1 MLPHELPLRLSH
13 DGSSPMPKK
22 STHRGFTLVE
32 LLVVI
37 AIIGVL
43 VALLLPAVQAAR
55 EAARR
60 TQCLNHHKQLG
71 LALHNYHDTHKI
83 LPPAIQFWNGDDS
96 RTSDNMRPNWIIMI
110 LPFMEQQPLYDSFNF
125 NVTIS
130 DPINRNS
137 RGVRIQN
144 LLCPSDPW
152 NRTKFKGTSAAEG
165 DNWQRGNYAASA
177 HSDFSYENGW
187 DNPLRRGVM
196 GLNIGAKFSEITDG
210 TSSVLMVGEVR
221 AGLSNEDR
229 RGTWAMGTA
238 GASALFKH
246 GCGGDAN
253 GPNAPWDS
261 SDDIEGC
268 DIITAA
274 NPGLSVL
281 QKQKMTCWQPCPSMQ
296 ATVRGL
302 HPGGVTVCLADGSVH
317 FIMDNVETSGSFG
330 SCDPLAAW
338 DKLICSGDGDNLPGG
353 VIR

>member
-1 MLPHELPLRLSH
+1 MCKHSRR
-13 DGSSPMPKK
+13 
-22 STHRGFTLVE
+22 TGFTLVE

-60 TQCLNHHKQLG
+60 AQCLNHHKQLG
-71 LALHNYHDTHKI
+71 IALHNYHDTLKI

-96 RTSDNMRPNWIIMI
+96 RTSDNMRANWVILL
-110 LPFMEQQPLYDSFNF
+110 LPFMEQQPLYDKFRF
-125 NVTIS
+125 DVTIS
-130 DPINRNS
+130 DPINRDA
-137 RGVRIQN
+137 RGAVIKTM
-144 LLCPSDPW
+144 LCPSDGW
-152 NRTKFKGTSAAEG
+152 NRKKFKGLTATEG

-187 DNPLRRGVM
+187 DNPFRRGVM
-196 GLNIGAKFSEITDG
+196 GLNVGCRFGEITDG
-210 TSSVLMVGEVR
+210 LSNVLMIGEIR
-221 AGLSNEDR
+221 SGLTDQDR

-268 DIITAA
+268 DILTSGL
-274 NPGLSVL
+274 PGLEMMR
-281 QKQKMTCWQPCPSMQ
+281 KQKMTCWEPCPSMQ
-296 ATVRGL
+296 AAPRGL
-302 HPGGVTVCLADGSVH
+302 HPGGVTICLADGSVH
-317 FIMDNVETSGSFG
+317 FLSDNVQTSGSFG
-330 SCDPLAAW
+330 PCDPLVAW
-338 DKLICSGDGDNLPGG
+338 DRLICSGDGEPLPAGL
-353 VIR
+353 IP